1 MIYYYQYYNINIFSY
16 IIIMQIEM
24 PIDGYTVYT
33 KSGCTYCIKLKDLF
47 QEKKIECKYIN
58 CDEYLKNK
66 ENKEDFL
73 SFMKTLTEHKT
84 FPMVFYDKICI
95 GGFTD
100 TQSFVEMNEM
110 EDAFKF
116 D

>member
-1 MIYYYQYYNINIFSY
+1 MQFE
-16 IIIMQIEM
+16 MPQIES

-33 KSGCTYCIKLKDLF
+33 KTGCTYCIKLKDLF
-47 QEKKIECKYIN
+47 EEKKIECKYIN

-66 ENKEDFL
+66 KNKEEFL
-73 SFMKTLTEHKT
+73 TFMKTLTEHKT

-95 GGFTD
+95 GGYID
-100 TQSFVEMNEM
+100 TQAFVEMNEM